1 MTAPR
6 SPSASSTSTTSPWT
20 RAALTRAGFAGWVP
34 PGQLTPRG
42 VSREHGVYVIYR
54 ESTAPPEFLER
65 SPAGI
70 VKGGEPT
77 VPVERLTANWVPGA
91 SVLYIG
97 KASPRASGRPA
108 LAHRL
113 GQYRRF
119 GAGLPVDH
127 WGGRMVWQL
136 ADHAELLVAWRPTAP
151 EDPEEVETA
160 MIAAFEAHHGR
171 LPFANLRR
179 GRRFAPRPPG

>member
-1 MTAPR
+1 MTSR
-6 SPSASSTSTTSPWT
+6 HSPWT
-20 RAALTRAGFAGWVP
+20 RAALTRAGFVGWVP
-34 PGQLTPRG
+34 PERLTTRG
-42 VSREHGVYVIYR
+42 VSREPGVYVIWR
-54 ESTAPPEFLER
+54 ESVAAPEFLER
-65 SPAGI
+65 SRGGI

-77 VPVERLTANWVPGA
+77 VPVERLAANWVPGA

-160 MIAAFEAHHGR
+160 MIDAFEAHHGR

-179 GRRFAPRPPG
+179 GRRFAPPSEVR